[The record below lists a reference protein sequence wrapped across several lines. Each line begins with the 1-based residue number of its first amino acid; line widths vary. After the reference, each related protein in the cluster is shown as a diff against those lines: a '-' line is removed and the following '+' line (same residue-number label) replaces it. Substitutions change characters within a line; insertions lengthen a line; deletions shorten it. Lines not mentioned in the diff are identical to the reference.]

1 MFGNTTEKR
10 IVREADKIISLKE
23 DVDALSWGRVLEIG
37 KRLQDLESEG
47 EAGDLAREV
56 VTIAQSNLS
65 LEVKLGI
72 DPVPSNAGTMASG
85 VKVIEG

>member
-37 KRLQDLESEG
+37 KRLQDLESE
-47 EAGDLAREV
+47 
-56 VTIAQSNLS
+56 
-65 LEVKLGI
+65 
-72 DPVPSNAGTMASG
+72 
-85 VKVIEG
+85 